1 MDFSKI
7 QHGTGRGLAPPIA
20 RRATIA
26 LRENTDMADHG
37 AFEPDVLITD
47 LVVAARRRR
56 AALSGE
62 KRLMLAIVENALDYY
77 EKYLL
82 ATDRVGRA
90 LFTEAADWMASTSDE
105 DVYSFENISET
116 LDINASY
123 FRRGVAAWHK
133 RLLEAHSRAVAS
145 PAAESPEPVRAAG

>member
-1 MDFSKI
+1 
-7 QHGTGRGLAPPIA
+7 
-20 RRATIA
+20 
-26 LRENTDMADHG
+26 MADHG
-37 AFEPDVLITD
+37 IFEPDVLIAG
-47 LVVAARRRR
+47 LVVGARRRR

-77 EKYLL
+77 QKYLL

-90 LFTEAADWMASTSDE
+90 LFAEAAEWMASTSDE
-105 DVYSFENISET
+105 DVYSFENISAT

-133 RLLEAHSRAVAS
+133 RLLEAHSRAAETPVAS
-145 PAAESPEPVRAAG
+145 PDPVRVAG

>member
-1 MDFSKI
+1 MRD
-7 QHGTGRGLAPPIA
+7 QGL
-20 RRATIA
+20 
-26 LRENTDMADHG
+26 
-37 AFEPDVLITD
+37 FEPDVLIAD
-47 LVVAARRRR
+47 LAVAARRRQ

-62 KRLMLAIVENALDYY
+62 KRLMLAVVENALDYY
-77 EKYLL
+77 QKYLL

-90 LFTEAADWMASTSDE
+90 LFTEAAEWMASTSRE

-133 RLLEAHSRAVAS
+133 RLLDARSRAAEIPVVA
-145 PAAESPEPVRAAG
+145 SPEPVRATG